1 MTDQYLLIGRILL
14 VLLFLQSGITKSIR
28 FQEGLGEVR
37 AKKIPFAHLALLGTI
52 VLQLAGSA
60 LLIAGWFTTP
70 VAALMA
76 LFTLATAVIFYDF
89 WSVKGEARTAALN
102 GFFEHISIIGGFLI
116 LMAAGPGR
124 FVL

>member
-14 VLLFLQSGITKSIR
+14 VLLFLQSGITKAIR
-28 FQEGLGEVR
+28 FQEGLDEVR
-37 AKKIPFAHLALLGTI
+37 SKKIPFAHLALLGTI
-52 VLQLAGSA
+52 ALQIVGGG

-89 WSVKGEARTAALN
+89 WNVKGDQRAAALN

>member
-1 MTDQYLLIGRILL
+1 M
-14 VLLFLQSGITKSIR
+14 VSFN
-28 FQEGLGEVR
+28 GLGRQV
-37 AKKIPFAHLALLGTI
+37 ASQNP
-52 VLQLAGSA
+52 
-60 LLIAGWFTTP
+60 TTP

-76 LFTLATAVIFYDF
+76 LFTLATAVVFYDF

>member
-1 MTDQYLLIGRILL
+1 MTDHYLLIGRILL
-14 VLLFLQSGITKSIR
+14 VLLFLQSGITKAIR
-28 FQEGLGEVR
+28 FQDGLGEVR
-37 AKKIPFAHLALLGTI
+37 SKNIPFPHLALLGTV
-52 VLQLAGSA
+52 VLQIVGSA

-70 VAALMA
+70 TAALMA
-76 LFTLATAVIFYDF
+76 LFTLATAVVFYDF
-89 WSVKGEARTAALN
+89 WNLKAEQRAASLN